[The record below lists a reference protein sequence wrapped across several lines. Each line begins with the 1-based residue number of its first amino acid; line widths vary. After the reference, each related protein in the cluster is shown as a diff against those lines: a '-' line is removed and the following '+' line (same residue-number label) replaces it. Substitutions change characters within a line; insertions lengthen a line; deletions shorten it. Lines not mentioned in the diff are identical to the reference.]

1 MDLRGFRAFL
11 NRFGRCPEP
20 HPVQCMDAMLDPTLA
35 NRLAALATA
44 LDDAIHAETEDL
56 SPSAVAALQTIRQDG
71 PLAIQDVAKT
81 IGLTHSAT
89 VRLIDRLEKDWLVR
103 RLGRKGREVRVE
115 VTARG
120 RRRAAQFQ
128 DRRLNVAADLLTS
141 LDEAERAALS
151 PMLDKLLAAT
161 VADPETAT
169 RTCRSCEREG
179 CRKAGCPVEQ
189 AARELPPAVAAPS
202 R

>member
-1 MDLRGFRAFL
+1 MTTMPD
-11 NRFGRCPEP
+11 
-20 HPVQCMDAMLDPTLA
+20 PVLA
-35 NRLAALATA
+35 NRLAALSTA
-44 LDDAIHAETEDL
+44 LDDAIHADAEDL

-89 VRLIDRLEKDWLVR
+89 VRLIDRLEKEWLVR

-120 RRRAAQFQ
+120 RRRASQLQ
-128 DRRLNVAADLLTS
+128 ERRLASANDLLTV
-141 LDEAERAALS
+141 LDEAERLALA
-151 PMLDKLLAAT
+151 PILDKLLAAS

-169 RTCRSCEREG
+169 RTCRACEREG
-179 CRKAGCPVEQ
+179 CRKAGCPIEQ
-189 AARELPPAVAAPS
+189 AARELPPAKAAAK

>member
-1 MDLRGFRAFL
+1 MM
-11 NRFGRCPEP
+11 P
-20 HPVQCMDAMLDPTLA
+20 MLDPTLA

-44 LDDAIHAETEDL
+44 LDDAVHAETEDL
-56 SPSAVAALQTIRQDG
+56 SPSAVAALQTIRQNG

-120 RRRAAQFQ
+120 RRRASQFQ
-128 DRRLNVAADLLTS
+128 DRRLAIADGLLEA
-141 LDEAERAALS
+141 LEADERLALAGIV
-151 PMLDKLLAAT
+151 DKLLAAS
-161 VADPETAT
+161 VVDADGAV

-179 CRKAGCPVEQ
+179 CRKAGCPVEA
-189 AARELPPAVAAPS
+189 AARALPPPAPS
-202 R
+202 GR

>member
-1 MDLRGFRAFL
+1 MS
-11 NRFGRCPEP
+11 
-20 HPVQCMDAMLDPTLA
+20 DPLLA

-44 LDDAIHAETEDL
+44 IDDAVHADTEDL

-71 PLAIQDVAKT
+71 PLAIQDVART

-103 RLGRKGREVRVE
+103 RLSRKGREVRVE

-120 RRRAAQFQ
+120 RRRATQFQ
-128 DRRLNVAADLLTS
+128 DRRLTIAKDLLTA
-141 LDEAERAALS
+141 LDDAERGALAGIV
-151 PMLDKLLAAT
+151 DKLLAAS
-161 VADPETAT
+161 VGDHDGAA

-179 CRKAGCPVEQ
+179 CRKAGCPVET
-189 AARELPPAVAAPS
+189 AARALPPTPPAPT